1 MYSLAQS
8 GTLLQL
14 VVYSRESYLLNWRLL
29 LASHVKYANTYERIS
44 WPDDNVVVV
53 AGGLVLQSLQGE

>member
-14 VVYSRESYLLNWRLL
+14 VVHSREPYLLNWRLL
-29 LASHVKYANTYERIS
+29 LASHVKYANTCVRTS
-44 WPDDNVVVV
+44 WPEDNV
-53 AGGLVLQSLQGE
+53 AAADGLAL